1 MYTIHELHEKLKNK
15 DLSAKEIASMYIK
28 RIEEQDGIIGAYLEK
43 NFENALND
51 AQKVDERISKGEE
64 IKDVEGI
71 PAAIKDNICTN
82 RLKTTCASKMLE
94 NFIPPYDATVIGDL
108 KKDGALL
115 LGKTNMDEFAMGSST
130 ENSAFKLVRNPWDT
144 ECVPGGS
151 SGGSAAAVASGE
163 AAFALGSDT
172 GGSIRQP
179 ASFCGLVGI
188 KPTYGLVSRYGLVA
202 FASSLDQIGAFTK
215 DVEDMAVVLNS
226 IAGYDEKDST
236 SYKMDKKDYRKA
248 LGGDVKGMKIGI
260 PAEYFKEGISSDV
273 KSSVLDAA
281 KVFESLGAEVVDISL
296 PYTEYA
302 LAVYY
307 ILASAEASSNLARFD
322 GIRYGYRSKKF
333 EDSIDIYIN
342 SRTEGFGDEVKR
354 RIMLGTYV
362 LSAGYYDA
370 YYNKALKVRTLVKQD
385 FENAFKKCDILI
397 SPTSPTVAF
406 KIGEKIN
413 DPLSMYMSDV
423 CTVPINIA
431 GICALS
437 LPCGMS
443 SNLPVGMQLIGN
455 YFEEEKL
462 LKAGYAYQMNTDW
475 HKMNPELRGGK

>member
-1 MYTIHELHEKLKNK
+1 
-15 DLSAKEIASMYIK
+15 
-28 RIEEQDGIIGAYLEK
+28 
-43 NFENALND
+43 
-51 AQKVDERISKGEE
+51 
-64 IKDVEGI
+64 
-71 PAAIKDNICTN
+71 
-82 RLKTTCASKMLE
+82 
-94 NFIPPYDATVIGDL
+94 
-108 KKDGALL
+108 
-115 LGKTNMDEFAMGSST
+115 
-130 ENSAFKLVRNPWDT
+130 
-144 ECVPGGS
+144 
-151 SGGSAAAVASGE
+151 
-163 AAFALGSDT
+163 
-172 GGSIRQP
+172 
-179 ASFCGLVGI
+179 
-188 KPTYGLVSRYGLVA
+188 
-202 FASSLDQIGAFTK
+202 
-215 DVEDMAVVLNS
+215 
-226 IAGYDEKDST
+226 
-236 SYKMDKKDYRKA
+236 
-248 LGGDVKGMKIGI
+248 
-260 PAEYFKEGISSDV
+260 
-273 KSSVLDAA
+273 
-281 KVFESLGAEVVDISL
+281 
-296 PYTEYA
+296 
-302 LAVYY
+302 
-307 ILASAEASSNLARFD
+307 
-322 GIRYGYRSKKF
+322 
-333 EDSIDIYIN
+333 
-342 SRTEGFGDEVKR
+342 DEVKR